1 MEDSDTLAWHRAAQQ
16 SFAGVLAGVS
26 AAQLDDPTPCAEW
39 TVGQLVDHVIAG
51 NLRVAGQ
58 PSPGPLD
65 PATMLEV
72 ARDSAAAAEATFEA
86 PDGISRTYD
95 LGIGTVPGAMFLA
108 LRTGD
113 VFTHAWDLAR
123 ATGQPSDLD
132 PELAERILEMITPI
146 LRPELRGEGRPF
158 GAEQPCDSTAAAA
171 DRLAAF
177 TGRTVS

>member
-1 MEDSDTLAWHRAAQQ
+1 MEDSDRLAWHRAAQQ

-26 AAQLDDPTPCAEW
+26 TAQLDDPTPCAEW
-39 TVGQLVDHVIAG
+39 TVRDLIDHVIAG

-58 PSPGPLD
+58 PAPGPLD
-65 PATMLEV
+65 AASMLDA
-72 ARDSAAAAEATFEA
+72 ARDSAAVAEATFEA

-95 LGIGTVPGAMFLA
+95 LGIGTVPGVMFLT

-113 VFTHAWDLAR
+113 LFTHAWDLAR
-123 ATGQPSDLD
+123 ATGQPNDLD
-132 PELAERILEMITPI
+132 PELAERILEMVTPL

-158 GAEQPCDSTAAAA
+158 GEAQPCDSAAPAP

-177 TGRTVS
+177 CGRTV